1 MRKEKENLD
10 LSRII
15 NVILNLLLHR
25 RGDNIMRDTL
35 LDMPYDNPFKNDKFE
50 REAIARNF
58 MKIFDKDQYGI
69 VLAIDSEWGTGKTTF
84 IKMWETL
91 INNSDEYKDK
101 YETLYFNSWSNDY
114 IQDPLLAILTEI
126 DINGNKKNKESLEK
140 LKQFGKKWLSLL
152 YQRQWKF

>member
-1 MRKEKENLD
+1 M
-10 LSRII
+10 SRII

-140 LKQFGKKWLSLL
+140 LKQFGKK
-152 YQRQWKF
+152 